1 VHPCY
6 GCPYCWLGQHQPP
19 CSFLLLHHQNS
30 THKLATT
37 ILMQI
42 YCEKIRDLFCP
53 SKDNLT
59 VVRDASGVS
68 VAEATALPVASEQ
81 QCMELMESAIANR
94 AVSATAMNE
103 GSSRSHCV
111 VRLHVERVG
120 TDGAM
125 HQGKLCLVVRW
136 AGDHEG
142 NNVWGRTHCLS
153 LTICT

>member
-1 VHPCY
+1 
-6 GCPYCWLGQHQPP
+6 
-19 CSFLLLHHQNS
+19 
-30 THKLATT
+30 
-37 ILMQI
+37 MQI

-59 VVRDASGVS
+59 VVRDASGVVS

-120 TDGAM
+120 ADGAM

-136 AGDHEG
+136 AAGHEG
-142 NNVWGRTHCLS
+142 NNVWGRTNCLS
-153 LTICT
+153 LSICT